1 MRKIALF
8 MAAALVLGQT
18 ACTSPATVSQVVPT
32 PSIASMSPSL
42 PASSTPATTPSA
54 SPSPTF
60 IDEIVLA
67 EPSTIAPNWSLLFE
81 LPYGDAPDRLG
92 TSLGGDGEG
101 IRWGP
106 EYGTQLPDGTWW
118 FLDAAHMRLAQ
129 FGDDGTYRSEVKL
142 PKKFLAQ
149 GQYFQW
155 ASPQALADGTLVLVS
170 TSLSGASLLL
180 MAPDRT
186 LSRVPMKEQ
195 VGLLITDGRYLY
207 GFDHSQRTI
216 RVDPRN
222 GAITRVKA
230 FAGQSGDTFA
240 LAVGDHDLRI
250 TRGMSSRTV
259 PVHAAGLKNLD
270 IHPWIQA
277 AAAADGTLAVFIS
290 GMVEET
296 VGNAR
301 DVAGFV
307 TVDRQGRVSPV
318 ESVPDP
324 FSDSDP
330 GGGSH
335 VGVRLGD
342 SRPWLMFVDTDALR
356 VYRRG

>member
-1 MRKIALF
+1 MRNIALLA
-8 MAAALVLGQT
+8 AAALLLGQA
-18 ACTSPATVSQVVPT
+18 ACTTPVTVTPVVPT
-32 PSIASMSPSL
+32 PSVASTNPSV
-42 PASSTPATTPSA
+42 PASNTPATTPSA

-60 IDEIVLA
+60 IDEIILA
-67 EPSTIAPNWSLLFE
+67 EPSAIAPNWSLLFA
-81 LPYGDAPDRLG
+81 LPYGNAPERLG

-106 EYGTQLPDGTWW
+106 EYGTQMPDGTWW

-129 FGDDGTYRSEVKL
+129 FADDGTYRSEVKL

-180 MAPDRT
+180 MAPNRT
-186 LSRVPMKEQ
+186 LSRVPLKEQ
-195 VGLLITDGRYLY
+195 VGLLTTDGRYLY
-207 GFDHSQRTI
+207 GFNQSQRTV

-230 FAGQSGDTFA
+230 FAGQSGDTFT

-250 TRGMSSRTV
+250 TRGTASRTL
-259 PVHAAGLKNLD
+259 PVQAAGLKNLD

-277 AAAADGTLAVFIS
+277 AAGADGTLAVFIA
-290 GMVEET
+290 GLVEET
-296 VGNAR
+296 VGNAH
-301 DVAGFV
+301 DVAGFI
-307 TVDRQGRVSPV
+307 TIDQQGRVGAV